1 MLSKASSLKAGC
13 YACQWL
19 ENADMHKFAKFD
31 HNISCG
37 SSYMSIFTNW
47 TAKNPCLELEILQF
61 FV

>member
-1 MLSKASSLKAGC
+1 MLSKALSFKRGC

-37 SSYMSIFTNW
+37 SSYMSIFTNL
-47 TAKNPCLELEILQF
+47 TAKKPCLELGILQL